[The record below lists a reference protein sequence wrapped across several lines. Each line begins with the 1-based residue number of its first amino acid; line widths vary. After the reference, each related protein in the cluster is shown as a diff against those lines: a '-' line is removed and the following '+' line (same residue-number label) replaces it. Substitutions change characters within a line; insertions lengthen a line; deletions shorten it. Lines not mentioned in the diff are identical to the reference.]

1 MSDRSMLS
9 AILFTRGF
17 DTDDADQF
25 VARLNDQQV
34 VEDLRWHDWEQQ
46 QLSSGPPSSWSPDV
60 QRQVSEHYLGPAHRV
75 SPGWFLDLVSREN
88 AAAGQG
94 LAHQPPA
101 QGMSSTTIA
110 VGVGVLALAAVV
122 GWQLSKR

>member
-9 AILFTRGF
+9 AVLFIRGF
-17 DTDDADQF
+17 DTDGADDF
-25 VARLNDQQV
+25 VARLSDQQV
-34 VEDLRWHDWEQQ
+34 VEDLRWHDWEQA
-46 QLSSGPPSSWSPDV
+46 QLDAGPPSSWTPDV

-75 SPGWFLDLVSREN
+75 SPGWFLDMINREN
-88 AAAGQG
+88 AAAGQR
-94 LAHQPPA
+94 LANRQQS

>member
-9 AILFTRGF
+9 AILYTRGF
-17 DTDDADQF
+17 ATDDADQF

-46 QLSSGPPSSWSPDV
+46 QLDAGPPSSWSPDV

-75 SPGWFLDLVSREN
+75 SPGWFLDLVNREN
-88 AAAGQG
+88 AAAAQG
-94 LAHQPPA
+94 LARQG

-110 VGVGVLALAAVV
+110 ISVGVLALAAVV

>member
-17 DTDDADQF
+17 ATDDADQF

-46 QLSSGPPSSWSPDV
+46 QLSSGPPSSWTPDV

-75 SPGWFLDLVSREN
+75 SPGWFLDLVNREN
-88 AAAGQG
+88 ASAGRG
-94 LAHQPPA
+94 LARQG

>member
-1 MSDRSMLS
+1 MSNRSMLS
-9 AILFTRGF
+9 AMLFTRGF
-17 DTDDADQF
+17 PTDDADQF
-25 VARLNDQQV
+25 VARLSDQQV
-34 VEDLRWHDWEQQ
+34 AEDLQWHDWEQQ
-46 QLSSGPPSSWSPDV
+46 QLDAGPPSSWSPDV

-75 SPGWFLDLVSREN
+75 SPGWFLDMVNREN

-94 LAHQPPA
+94 LARQG

-110 VGVGVLALAAVV
+110 VGVGVLALAAVI